1 MLIKLMEMPMNRRP
15 GDKILDNSYNSG
27 TVEFESYNNFAIDPI
42 FKDTTDDYTKYHN
55 YKLYE
60 ILNDIIE
67 NSKWK
72 EYKTINKKISKFDIS
87 EYFEYMRSNFKE
99 TIYSEIEIFITMAD
113 IVNVNYKLF
122 YDMIPNQYKTILL
135 KELDKNYDIFKDIKS
150 TKLF

>member
-1 MLIKLMEMPMNRRP
+1 MKLMEIPMNRRP
-15 GDKILDNSYNSG
+15 GDKILDNSYNLG
-27 TVEFESYNNFAIDPI
+27 TVEFESYENFVIDPT
-42 FKDTTDDYTKYHN
+42 FKDTVDDYTKYHD

-60 ILNDIIE
+60 ILDNIIE

-99 TIYSEIEIFITMAD
+99 TTYSEIEIFITIAD
-113 IVNVNYKLF
+113 IVNINYKLF

>member
-1 MLIKLMEMPMNRRP
+1 MNRRP

-27 TVEFESYNNFAIDPI
+27 TIEFENYNNFAIDPA
-42 FKDTTDDYTKYHN
+42 FKDTIDDYSKYHN

-60 ILNDIIE
+60 ILNNIIE

-72 EYKTINKKISKFDIS
+72 EYKTTNKKISKFDIS

-122 YDMIPNQYKTILL
+122 YDMIPNQYKAILL
-135 KELDKNYDIFKDIKS
+135 KELDKNYNIFKNIKS